1 MKGDIIPDDN
11 HIARLCSRK
20 HVKDEQI
27 QPTAFHLRKDED
39 YLSVNWLE
47 FLNYS
52 CREEEM
58 DEIRNIYK
66 AKLEIKPRDRIAILN
81 VGTVRSEVLI
91 KSEDSRNLEVLHEP
105 LLGHE
110 INDPSHSEIHNLRQ
124 DDIMI
129 AELILE
135 TILESYSA
143 C

>member
-1 MKGDIIPDDN
+1 MKGDTIPDDN
-11 HIARLCSRK
+11 HIVRLCPRK

-27 QPTAFHLRKDED
+27 QPTAFHLRTDEY

-52 CREEEM
+52 CRKEEI

-66 AKLEIKPRDRIAILN
+66 AKLTIKPRDMIALLN
-81 VGTVRSEVLI
+81 VGTVRSEVLT

-105 LLGHE
+105 LLGPE
-110 INDPSHSEIHNLRQ
+110 IKDLSHSGIHNLRQ

-129 AELILE
+129 GELILE
-135 TILESYSA
+135 TVLESCSA
-143 C
+143 Q